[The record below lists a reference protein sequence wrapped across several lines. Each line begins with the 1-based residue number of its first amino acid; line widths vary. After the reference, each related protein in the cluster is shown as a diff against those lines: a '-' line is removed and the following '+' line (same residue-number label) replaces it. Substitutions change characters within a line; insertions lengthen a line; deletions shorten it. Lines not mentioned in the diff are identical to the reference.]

1 MFQLRYNMFI
11 DTLTRRPTGIGALG
25 GKTQN
30 GGWALFNWKPPPSPA
45 K

>member
-1 MFQLRYNMFI
+1 MCQLRYNLLC
-11 DTLTRRPTGIGALG
+11 TLTRRPTVIEALG
-25 GKTQN
+25 GKTWN